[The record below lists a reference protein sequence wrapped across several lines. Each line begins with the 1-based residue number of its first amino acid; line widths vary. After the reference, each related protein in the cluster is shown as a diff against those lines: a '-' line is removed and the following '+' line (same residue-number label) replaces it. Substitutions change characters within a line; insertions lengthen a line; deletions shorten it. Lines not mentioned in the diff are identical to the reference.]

1 MPRVKV
7 TDAAGLVQESGSGM
21 KIEGALQI
29 TGDVDLDSEGLTG
42 VAYGSA
48 TTMVGSGAQDV
59 EITLTQPAGTLLVNG
74 GCVLTVAVAGSSGNI
89 NVKLGTSDDGA
100 ELIASTALMSSA
112 TAAAIGTGVQVNNG
126 AQSEG
131 GTSAAWVAN
140 CPLYTASARTLYFRA
155 ENSATITAGT
165 IRPFVEF
172 IKVA

>member
-7 TDAAGLVQESGSGM
+7 TDSAGLVQESGSGM
-21 KIEGALQI
+21 KIEGELQL
-29 TGDVDLDSEGLTG
+29 TGGVDLDCEGVTG
-42 VAYGSA
+42 VAYGTA

-59 EITLTQPAGTLLVNG
+59 AISITQPAGTLLVNA
-74 GCVLTVAVAGSSGNI
+74 GCVLTVAIAGSSGNI

-100 ELIASTALMSSA
+100 ELIAATALMSSA
-112 TAAAIGTGVQVNNG
+112 TAAVIGTGVQVNNA

-131 GTSAAWVAN
+131 TTSAAWVAN
-140 CPLYTASARTLYFRA
+140 VALYTAAERTLYFRA

-172 IKVA
+172 IKV